1 MKLSIKICGLNDE
14 ESVQSVIKAGADF
27 AGFVHYAKS
36 PRHISLNVAAQFK
49 ELLPDTIKSVMVMVN
64 PSDDLL
70 IEMQREIAPDFFQ
83 LHGDETK
90 ERLIDIR
97 KKFANTGIIK
107 AIAVQNTD
115 DIKKAKEYNNIT
127 DFILFDAKPAENMIH
142 GGNGISFDWSL
153 LAGNEMPENWF
164 LSGGLNAG
172 NVKSAISQTGARFI
186 DVSSGVEESRGVKN
200 PHLIENFIKTARK

>member
-1 MKLSIKICGLNDE
+1 MTVSIKICGLNDE

-36 PRHISLNVAAQFK
+36 PRHISLNVAAQFR

-64 PSDDLL
+64 PSDELL

-90 ERLIDIR
+90 ERVIDIR
-97 KKFANTGIIK
+97 NKFTNTGIIK

-115 DIKKAKEYNNIT
+115 DIKRAKEYNNIT
-127 DFILFDAKPAENMIH
+127 DFILFDAKPTENMIH

-153 LAGNEMPENWF
+153 LTVNEMPENWF
-164 LSGGLNAG
+164 LSGGLNTG

-186 DVSSGVEESRGVKN
+186 DVSSGVEQSRGVKS
-200 PHLIENFIKTARK
+200 PELIENFIKTARK